1 LTGDVANGL
10 SMREELTRLPSI
22 RMPLETLRVQV
33 KLADNAHHATGARD
47 FYGLA
52 VEARLMQVSR
62 QQIIVRLKST
72 WMLLSRQRFWA
83 SVIA

>member
-1 LTGDVANGL
+1 MG
-10 SMREELTRLPSI
+10 EELTRLPSI
-22 RMPLETLRVQV
+22 RMSLETLRVQV

-47 FYGLA
+47 SYGLTE
-52 VEARLMQVSR
+52 EARLTQVSH
-62 QQIIVRLKST
+62 QQIIVRLDST

>member
-1 LTGDVANGL
+1 MG
-10 SMREELTRLPSI
+10 EELTRLPSI
-22 RMPLETLRVQV
+22 RMSLETLRVQV

-47 FYGLA
+47 FYGLTE
-52 VEARLMQVSR
+52 EARSTQISR
-62 QQIIVRLKST
+62 QQIIVRPESN